1 MGAVTQPRRR
11 ESPVRSERAPRRAS
25 RAGAVARFAEPAAVV
40 LGALVLWQLVVKL
53 GVLPE
58 RDVPAVTTIL
68 GELVDDLQ
76 GATLWESI
84 WQTLLAWAIGLG
96 IVIGVGIPV
105 GLALGASSLAYR
117 STNLLLEFV
126 RTIPSIAALP
136 LLILLYGAGRE
147 LATVLVVLTALWPLL
162 IQTMYGVR
170 DVDPVTRETGRAYGL
185 SRGRMLT
192 RIVIPSASPYIATG
206 LRLSATIGLILA
218 IAASL
223 VAGGEG
229 LGNAIAN
236 ASTTGQV
243 PLMYARILVAGV
255 LGLLV
260 TLAFTR
266 LERRFLHWHPSH
278 RVTVV

>member
-1 MGAVTQPRRR
+1 MRAVTPMSLSLRATTPDRAHK
-11 ESPVRSERAPRRAS
+11 RSI
-25 RAGAVARFAEPAAVV
+25 ARLLEPAAVV
-40 LGALVLWQLVVKL
+40 LAALVAWQAVVKL

-58 RDVPAVTTIL
+58 RDVPAVTTIVA
-68 GELVDDLQ
+68 ELADDLQ

-84 WQTLLAWAIGLG
+84 AQTLLAWALGLA
-96 IVIGVGIPV
+96 IVIAVGIPV

-117 STNLLLEFV
+117 STNLLFEFV

-170 DVDPVTRETGRAYGL
+170 DVDPVTRDTGRAYGL
-185 SRGRMLT
+185 GRRQMLT

-243 PLMYARILVAGV
+243 PLMYSRILVAGL

-266 LERRFLHWHPSH
+266 LERRFLHWHPSY
-278 RVTVV
+278 RVVGA